1 MELKHKRWNKWETK
15 IYIVNAEERDRSED
29 IFTDIPIKISAQ
41 WWTLMMKMFCDFF
54 LRSFIQFLHMCL
66 LLLILFFVVIEAVDK
81 CSFETSI
88 CYCMSF
94 DHPFVKIAFFFP
106 AKSYL

>member
-41 WWTLMMKMFCDFF
+41 HIDDENVLW
-54 LRSFIQFLHMCL
+54 
-66 LLLILFFVVIEAVDK
+66 
-81 CSFETSI
+81 
-88 CYCMSF
+88 
-94 DHPFVKIAFFFP
+94 FFF
-106 AKSYL
+106 AFIYSISSYVFIIINIIFCRYWSSRQM

>member
-41 WWTLMMKMFCDFF
+41 HIDDENVLWFFCVHLFNFF
-54 LRSFIQFLHMCL
+54 
-66 LLLILFFVVIEAVDK
+66 
-81 CSFETSI
+81 I
-88 CYCMSF
+88 CVY
-94 DHPFVKIAFFFP
+94 
-106 AKSYL
+106 YY